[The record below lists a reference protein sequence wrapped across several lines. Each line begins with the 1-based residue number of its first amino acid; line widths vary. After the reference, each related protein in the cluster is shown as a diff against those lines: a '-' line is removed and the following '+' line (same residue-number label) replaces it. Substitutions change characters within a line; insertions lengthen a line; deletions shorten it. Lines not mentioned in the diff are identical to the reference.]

1 MFTTKRGSIMAK
13 EIRYTYSGKEVG
25 TLRKL
30 VSDVVV
36 LEESWLA
43 AADKFFAENG
53 YQHFLKYAK
62 ALIRQECSDDL
73 TDAQA
78 WMLIHHITN
87 TGVPLAL
94 RDEEADE
101 KSTPAK
107 VMTGVAG
114 AVLGVGDA
122 VLGTSAKLVQPM
134 IPSKNDDDESET
146 QDSDE

>member
-1 MFTTKRGSIMAK
+1 MAK

-36 LEESWLA
+36 LEESWLS
-43 AADKFFAENG
+43 AADKFFAEKG
-53 YQHFLKYAK
+53 YQAFLKYAK

-78 WMLIHHITN
+78 WMLLHHITN

-94 RDEEADE
+94 RDEGADE
-101 KSTPAK
+101 KSAPAK
-107 VMTGVAG
+107 VMSGVAG
-114 AVLGVGDA
+114 AVLGVGDT
-122 VLGTSAKLVQPM
+122 VIGTSAKLVQPV
-134 IPSKNDDDESET
+134 IPKKSSPAVPEPEEIDE
-146 QDSDE
+146 

>member
-1 MFTTKRGSIMAK
+1 MAN
-13 EIRYTYSGKEVG
+13 EVRYTYNGKEVG

-36 LEESWLA
+36 LEESWLT
-43 AADKFFAENG
+43 AADKYFADKG
-53 YQHFLKYAK
+53 YQAFLKYAK
-62 ALIRQECSDDL
+62 ALIRQECSDDI

-101 KSTPAK
+101 KSAPAK
-107 VMTGVAG
+107 VMSSMAG
-114 AVLGVGDA
+114 AVLGVGDS
-122 VLGTSAKLVQPM
+122 VMGTSAKMVQPLM
-134 IPSKNDDDESET
+134 ARKKAADDPETSEL
-146 QDSDE
+146 QE

>member
-1 MFTTKRGSIMAK
+1 MAN
-13 EIRYTYSGKEVG
+13 EVRYTYNGKEVG

-36 LEESWLA
+36 LEESWLS
-43 AADKFFAENG
+43 AADKYFAGKG
-53 YQHFLKYAK
+53 YQAFLKYAK
-62 ALIRQECSDDL
+62 ALIRQECSDDI

-101 KSTPAK
+101 KSAPAK
-107 VMTGVAG
+107 VMSSMAG
-114 AVLGVGDA
+114 AVLGVGDS
-122 VLGTSAKLVQPM
+122 VLGAGGKIVKPVMPKKNAPEAVETS
-134 IPSKNDDDESET
+134 
-146 QDSDE
+146 DSD

>member
-1 MFTTKRGSIMAK
+1 MAK

-36 LEESWLA
+36 LEESWLS
-43 AADKFFAENG
+43 AADKFFAEKG
-53 YQHFLKYAK
+53 YQAFLKYAK

-78 WMLIHHITN
+78 WMLLHHITN

-94 RDEEADE
+94 RDEGADE
-101 KSTPAK
+101 KSAPAK
-107 VMTGVAG
+107 VM
-114 AVLGVGDA
+114 
-122 VLGTSAKLVQPM
+122 
-134 IPSKNDDDESET
+134 SE
-146 QDSDE
+146 